1 MIEIHRNDRKNGFLP
16 HSNESLVNNR
26 YRKDTKLGEGTY
38 GEVCKAV
45 DILSNTF
52 VALKKVKADQ
62 EEEGIPSTALREIAI
77 LRDISHPNI
86 VKLLDVY
93 NSEKHLYLIFEY
105 CNTDLHKFLKNNPQD
120 LSIDFIRHASY
131 QMLDALAFMHS
142 HRILHRDIK
151 PSNVLLSGDV
161 VKLADFGLARSISIP
176 IKRYTVEVVTMWYRP
191 PELIQK
197 YNVYGSGI
205 DIWGMGAV
213 IAEMILH
220 EPIFRGDSDIDQLH
234 KIFDILGTPKPSD
247 YPDLDYFTDKK
258 VFDYFPKNRVEILT
272 KLKTIGGDGYNLL
285 MKMFEYNPGKRI
297 SAREAMKDPFFIKH

>member
-1 MIEIHRNDRKNGFLP
+1 MKFIF
-16 HSNESLVNNR
+16 
-26 YRKDTKLGEGTY
+26 
-38 GEVCKAV
+38 
-45 DILSNTF
+45 
-52 VALKKVKADQ
+52 
-62 EEEGIPSTALREIAI
+62 

-120 LSIDFIRHASY
+120 LSINFIRHASY

-161 VKLADFGLARSISIP
+161 VKLADFGLARSIGVP

-197 YNVYGSGI
+197 YN
-205 DIWGMGAV
+205 
-213 IAEMILH
+213 
-220 EPIFRGDSDIDQLH
+220 
-234 KIFDILGTPKPSD
+234 
-247 YPDLDYFTDKK
+247 
-258 VFDYFPKNRVEILT
+258 
-272 KLKTIGGDGYNLL
+272 
-285 MKMFEYNPGKRI
+285 
-297 SAREAMKDPFFIKH
+297 